1 MPVRFLEHTSPGIS
15 RYTLDLSKLYDT
27 RRERGAFEERWSQ
40 FVSATID
47 HASLFVKEDDQI
59 TYSTESFLPSETDNR
74 QSVLLLLGNPASQS
88 VRAGMCFAF
97 EGSLGREHR
106 FWSALRATGWLTFR
120 DSIYRSAEEQNAE
133 RRAALLSMAYE
144 SPFRLGLDVFFS
156 FPSPAST
163 PKWSGVAGLAALFGR
178 KPLAQ
183 IALAERVRISGVI
196 RRHLNSSGAV
206 VAFQKDAYE
215 QLRDSSAPAYTSE
228 GARSAQLMSLSAG
241 GAEVLLVCA
250 PPTRLAHSSGFR
262 RVLFTYAREI
272 RRRSTT
278 EVYPGPGR

>member
-1 MPVRFLEHTSPGIS
+1 M
-15 RYTLDLSKLYDT
+15 LDLSKLYDT
-27 RRERGAFEERWSQ
+27 RRARDAFEDRWGQ

-47 HASLFVKEDDQI
+47 HECLFAKEGDQI
-59 TYSTESFLPSETDNR
+59 TYSTESFLPGETDSR

-88 VRAGMCFAF
+88 VRAGMCFAY
-97 EGSLGREHR
+97 EGSPGREHR

-120 DSIYRSAEEQNAE
+120 ESAYRTAEEKNAG
-133 RRAALLSMAYE
+133 RRAALLSRNYE
-144 SPFRLGLDVFFS
+144 SPFCLGLDVFFS

-178 KPLAQ
+178 KALAQ
-183 IALAERVRISGVI
+183 IALAERVRISLVI

-215 QLRDSSAPAYTSE
+215 QLRDSSAPEYTSE
-228 GARSAQLMSLSAG
+228 GARSAQLVSLSAG

-250 PPTRLAHSSGFR
+250 PPTRLAHSSSFR
-262 RVLFTYAREI
+262 SVLYTYAREI

-278 EVYPGPGR
+278 EVSPGPVR